1 MCGPPGFHLMFIF
14 AQMEPKTCG
23 PPGFLFS
30 EKPGGPLV
38 FFHALF
44 VRSAAFYGHFRAD
57 TVTSESSTGI
67 PSSRHLFS

>member
-57 TVTSESSTGI
+57 TVTSESSTHI
-67 PSSRHLFS
+67 PSSHHLFS